1 MLHDSLYE
9 ILSGMIKMY
18 ENSFGLKCSD
28 VMDLLISYAVIITA
42 GNAGNSLD
50 WSLQRK

>member
-1 MLHDSLYE
+1 MATRLV
-9 ILSGMIKMY
+9 LSV
-18 ENSFGLKCSD
+18 EHSN

-42 GNAGNSLD
+42 GNGGNSLD

>member
-1 MLHDSLYE
+1 
-9 ILSGMIKMY
+9 MIKMY
-18 ENSFGLKCSD
+18 QNSVLSVKHLD